1 MIKIT
6 PEAVGII
13 VITKGSKRL
22 KKKGRKILCLIL

>member
-22 KKKGRKILCLIL
+22 KKKAGKYYV